1 MKQPYNTA
9 LYMRLSRDDENYGDS
24 VSIETQR
31 TTLHQY
37 VAEHPE
43 FHVVSEFV
51 DDGWSGTNFE
61 RPQFKRMMEEI
72 EAGNINCL
80 ITKDLSR
87 FGREHIMMGYYLEF
101 VFPRLKVRY
110 IAVNDNEDTDR
121 GLSDFVPFKNL
132 INEFMAKDT
141 SRKEKAAFRAKFLN
155 GERVNCVPPLGYIKH
170 PEIKNK
176 LMPDPETSWVIERI
190 YDLSLHGTGA
200 AKIAEILTKEK
211 VPCPAWVQYTRYG
224 VKGRYFEGQP
234 EEKRYF
240 WSNSQVKN
248 ILKDETYIGNTIHYR
263 MGTISYK
270 NKKTVKNPP
279 EEWLRV
285 EGTHEAII
293 SRDVFETV
301 QEQRKRWHRECKNK
315 TTQIFSGLLVCP
327 DCGWKMRYAS
337 NVSNTKAKKLYRYYN
352 CGNYREYR
360 GESRRCTPHYI
371 RYEMLYDYVLTRIQY
386 WAAQAEQDEGKLLE
400 RLLSSG
406 SKERNA
412 ARKKQLSELKKA
424 EKRKAEVDGLFA
436 RLYEDWVS
444 GRITEYNFNMLT
456 AKYQKEQGELAEM
469 IEALTAEVEA
479 VCQTESDAEK
489 WLALIRQYT
498 HPTELTAEL
507 LNALID
513 KILVHEATEDA
524 DGCKEQEIE
533 IYYRFIGKID

>member
-61 RPQFKRMMEEI
+61 RPQFKRMMDEI

-132 INEFMAKDT
+132 INEFTAKDT

-176 LMPDPETSWVIERI
+176 LKVDPETSWIIEKI
-190 YDLSLHGTGA
+190 FDLSLHGTGA
-200 AKIAEILTKEK
+200 AKIAALLTDEK
-211 VPCPAWVQYTRYG
+211 VPCPAWIQYTRYG

-234 EEKRYF
+234 EGKRYF

-248 ILKDETYIGNTIHYR
+248 ILKDETYIGNTVHYR

-270 NKKTVKNPP
+270 NKKTVRKPQ

-293 SRDVFETV
+293 SKDVFDTV
-301 QEQRKRWHRECKNK
+301 QEQRKRKRRECKDK
-315 TTQIFSGLLVCP
+315 TTQIFAGLLVCP
-327 DCGWKMRYAS
+327 DCGWKMRYS
-337 NVSNTKAKKLYRYYN
+337 CTTRPNGLYRQFN
-352 CGNYREYR
+352 CGRYREYR
-360 GESRRCTPHYI
+360 SESRRCTPHHI
-371 RYEMLYDYVLTRIQY
+371 RYEMLYNYVLTRIQY

-412 ARKKQLSELKKA
+412 ARKKQLSDLKKT

-436 RLYEDWVS
+436 RLYEDWAA

-456 AKYQKEQGELAEM
+456 AKYQTEQGELAEK
-469 IEALTAEVEA
+469 IEALTVEIEAE
-479 VCQTESDAEK
+479 CQTESDAEK
-489 WLALIRQYT
+489 WLALIRQYA

-524 DGCKEQEIE
+524 DGCKEQKIE